1 MSVKA
6 GDCIHF
12 TGIMD
17 ECCKAG
23 INYRHHVG
31 GPRNGWACRLPCRP
45 SGHFTKPDQIVPCAQ
60 AEPISAEE
68 VIRLKAESDTE
79 VGEFLDRFHLARPL
93 IEALRAEYRET
104 GRALQQT
111 VKCPAC
117 GGSLTLGISTVNG
130 HTRGQCETKG
140 CLSWIE

>member
-1 MSVKA
+1 MSAKA

-17 ECCKAG
+17 ECCKVG

-31 GPRNGWACRLPCRP
+31 GPHNGWACRLPCRP

-68 VIRLKAESDTE
+68 AVRLNAEDDAE
-79 VGEFLDRFHLARPL
+79 VAEFLERLRFVQPL
-93 IEALRAEYRET
+93 VEALRVEYRAT
-104 GRALQQT
+104 GNAISRTVECPVCSAAL
-111 VKCPAC
+111 AL
-117 GGSLTLGISTVNG
+117 SISAVNG
-130 HTRGQCETKG
+130 HSRGQCETKG
-140 CLSWIE
+140 CLGWIE